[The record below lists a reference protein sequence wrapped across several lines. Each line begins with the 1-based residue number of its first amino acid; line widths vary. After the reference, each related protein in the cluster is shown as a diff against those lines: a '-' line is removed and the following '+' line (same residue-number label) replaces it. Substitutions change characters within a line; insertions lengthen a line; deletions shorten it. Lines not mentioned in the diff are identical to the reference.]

1 MKVEQ
6 WKIGDIKPYENN
18 PRINEDAVEK
28 TAMSIR
34 EYGWQQPIV
43 VDHDGVIIV
52 GHTRL
57 KAAKSLGLTEC
68 PVLVAEDLSGAQ
80 AKAYRIA
87 DNKTGE
93 IATWDQE
100 LLNME
105 IEGLVDMNFDI
116 ELTGFS
122 LDDFDFLNGGGNDAP
137 GAGGDEDIPD
147 DKYQEQYGVIIMCE
161 SESDQEKVFNE
172 MTEQGY
178 NCRVVTT

>member
-80 AKAYRIA
+80 AKAYRTQGFRYYGQRQTVSIA
-87 DNKTGE
+87 HE
-93 IATWDQE
+93 
-100 LLNME
+100 
-105 IEGLVDMNFDI
+105 
-116 ELTGFS
+116 
-122 LDDFDFLNGGGNDAP
+122 P
-137 GAGGDEDIPD
+137 GKA
-147 DKYQEQYGVIIMCE
+147 
-161 SESDQEKVFNE
+161 
-172 MTEQGY
+172 
-178 NCRVVTT
+178 